1 MPSGSGGT
9 LEVVTQQPWLQRR
22 SAAPIHPIVNL
33 FTFMLFVGADFF
45 DLLLSTGWRELLHDP
60 GHDRDGLKEGEDGR
74 PHRIRL

>member
-1 MPSGSGGT
+1 LPSGSGGT
-9 LEVVTQQPWLQRR
+9 LEVVTQQLQRR
-22 SAAPIHPIVNL
+22 SAAPINPRIDL
-33 FTFMLFVGADFF
+33 FAFMLFVVADFV